1 MPMLQRMMNLP
12 QRIRQESDDSSSEE
26 EYVLISALTGTVS
39 HGSND
44 WLIDSGSSKHMT
56 GFKESFVKLSEHESP
71 QKVKLGDDNQYPI
84 KGSRE
89 SSYKLDSGKSLKMKN
104 VLFFP

>member
-1 MPMLQRMMNLP
+1 MN
-12 QRIRQESDDSSSEE
+12 
-26 EYVLISALTGTVS
+26 VLIFALTETVS

-44 WLIDSGSSKHMT
+44 WLIDSGASKHMT

-71 QKVKLGDDNQYPI
+71 HKVKLGHDYQYPI
-84 KGSRE
+84 KGSGE

-104 VLFFP
+104 VLFVPGLKKNLLSISALDAK